1 MLFAGVV
8 FALTGNLVLLI
19 LAAILGVLCPSGNEI
34 GPFLSIEQTARS
46 QIVPNDQRTRTFAW
60 YALAGSFATA
70 VGALVGGALAQTL
83 QTAGVAPLDGSP
95 S

>member
-19 LAAILGVLCPSGNEI
+19 LAAILGVLCPRGNEI
-34 GPFLSIEQTARS
+34 GPFLSIEQAARA

-60 YALAGSFATA
+60 YTLAGSFPTA

-83 QTAGVAPLDGSP
+83 QTAGVAPLDSSP